1 MNIFCNKL
9 ILNLIFISIHIS
21 MITNLYAKDIQ
32 GIIKVVDNSN
42 IPINNKTENFINI
55 ETNNI
60 EVKNEKNLNIQNPKI
75 ESKEKLEANKCPCD
89 KIYINSLA
97 DIVSPLIPTVV
108 NIYSNQNLKNEKN
121 DNDKLPIDY
130 FNEFLEQF
138 DITFEKEK
146 LHLNS
151 ELFSI
156 GSGFIISADGYIVT
170 NYHVIERTNDIQIK
184 FTDNRE
190 LPARIISFDKKT
202 DIALL
207 KVDSEIELPYVKF
220 ANSTNSRVGDRVI
233 AIGNPFGTLN
243 STVTSGIISA
253 KSRDINIENGIIDN
267 FIQTDTAIHPGNSG
281 SPLFNMFGEV
291 IGINT
296 AIFSPSEKNIGIG
309 FAIPSNMVK
318 IIIERLK
325 QNEQSQK
332 IKLGVSVKEITKN
345 IKETLL
351 LDNIDGVFVS
361 EVSKDSLS
369 DKVGIK
375 SGDIIIEFC
384 NEKINNPIQLQ
395 KIISQH
401 SFNKI
406 IEFKILRKGEF
417 LELKINPI
425 SDSLKKNDEINYIN
439 ESKDENIIIKNNIS
453 FMNLTEDY
461 KKTYHIQ
468 NDITGIMIYDIPE
481 NILNYDL
488 KIGDLIFACDQKNIE
503 NIEQFQL
510 LYNKRMHD
518 GVDNI
523 LLSVQRRGKTLNIT
537 LPLK

>member
-1 MNIFCNKL
+1 
-9 ILNLIFISIHIS
+9 

-488 KIGDLIFACDQKNIE
+488 KIGDLIFARWC
-503 NIEQFQL
+503 
-510 LYNKRMHD
+510 R
-518 GVDNI
+518 
-523 LLSVQRRGKTLNIT
+523 
-537 LPLK
+537 